1 MHKPYDTAA
10 KEILGHNPDCWMAYL
25 RLKSDGPIRVIDADL
40 AAVTAEA
47 DKVYRV
53 GGRRAHLVHI
63 ELQARSDR
71 SLPRRLWRYN
81 AMLDVK
87 YSLRVR
93 SVAVLLRPKADH
105 GRMTGVLD
113 LRLPDGDEVVTF
125 YYKVVR
131 AWEQPVQPLM
141 AGDPW
146 VLPMA
151 PLADVP
157 RAEVPG
163 VIERIDSR
171 LAGETIPDTAGKIMM
186 ATLLMAGLRLSN
198 PEITE
203 LRPRLK
209 TMNIWKD
216 SSFYHSILD
225 EGREEGRNEG
235 RNEGR
240 KEGRKE
246 GEKKGQIAGA
256 QKLLFHLGRSRLGP
270 ISKKARAA
278 IEAIDDLT
286 RLERLGERLLDV
298 SSWAELLSEAE

>member
-1 MHKPYDTAA
+1 
-10 KEILGHNPDCWMAYL
+10 
-25 RLKSDGPIRVIDADL
+25 
-40 AAVTAEA
+40 
-47 DKVYRV
+47 
-53 GGRRAHLVHI
+53 
-63 ELQARSDR
+63 
-71 SLPRRLWRYN
+71 
-81 AMLDVK
+81 MLDVK
-87 YSLRVR
+87 HSLRVR

-131 AWEQPVQPLM
+131 ALEQPVQPLL

-157 RAEVPG
+157 RAEVLG

-171 LAGETIPDTAGKIMM
+171 LAGETISETAGKIMM

-216 SSFYHSILD
+216 SSFYHSMLD
-225 EGREEGRNEG
+225 EGREEGR
-235 RNEGR
+235 
-240 KEGRKE
+240 KE
-246 GEKKGQIAGA
+246 GEKRGQIAGA
-256 QKLLFHLGRSRLGP
+256 Q
-270 ISKKARAA
+270 
-278 IEAIDDLT
+278 
-286 RLERLGERLLDV
+286 
-298 SSWAELLSEAE
+298 